1 MPGAVG
7 AGHSHRPTTK
17 TTHKPFKSRK
27 ATKGQIRN
35 AAKGMSHAGLRQTP
49 TVILLAKTVIC
60 SRKGSIMNSLLLGHG
75 LISLAIGRTQD
86 ERGQRKTPHQQ
97 VMSKLDR
104 RNQAKQRQLEKA
116 REHQRETSIFAGK
129 DGAPRNV
136 AVIPLCA
143 DSDAAAAIRSLN
155 GSIDIEA
162 EVQSRC
168 FRVPVD
174 RFKQRLQY
182 IPLTRDLTACLD
194 AARVADFVVLVLSAE
209 VEVDELGEL
218 ILRSVESQGMS
229 TLFTVV
235 QGLNKVEPAKQRL
248 SVVSSLKSYITHFHP
263 EQEKIYSLDNRQ
275 ECSNLMRS
283 LCSTTPKGIRWR
295 DERSWMLV
303 EDVKFASMESELTTL
318 TGVVRGKGLK
328 ADRLVQ
334 VGDWGTFQI
343 EKITAAPLERKRNG
357 EDTMNVDE
365 AQEEKT
371 LDAPTEDRDGLED
384 LAPEEAVMAEVED
397 EHMDAATTVTTSKK
411 GVLLDDHHY
420 FSDDDQVQELTMPKR
435 VPKGTSKYQ
444 SAWFLDDDDVSDSG
458 TDLEDDQMQDAEPE
472 EEPARP
478 EDGMEGLAGDA
489 MTEAGPSEYP
499 QSVAFIEPDE
509 EEDAR
514 ALEAYRKYKRT
525 EAEDDLEFPDEI
537 ELHPNVLARER
548 LAKYRGLKSLR
559 TSPWLEDED
568 RAFEPE
574 EWQRLLRIPDYQA
587 SRIRAAREALVGGV
601 APGTRVHVH
610 IKGVPPA
617 TQQSYNPSQPVTLF
631 SLLRHEHK
639 RTAVNVLIN
648 LSSDHPSSIKA
659 KEELIIQYGPRRFI
673 INPLFSQGGST
684 PNDVHKYCRYLHP
697 GQSAVATFMG
707 PVTWGSVPA
716 LFFKRTVPGT
726 AAEGGEEEEEES
738 SLPLTL
744 VATGTTLPPS
754 TSRVIAKRAIL
765 TGHPYHIHK
774 KIVTIRYMFFNR
786 EDVEWFKALPLWTKR
801 GRSGYIKEPL
811 GTHGYFKA
819 TFDGRINPQ
828 DSIGVSLYKRVWPR
842 NARSLDGPLLDP
854 RLVQEAEA
862 DAMDA
867 DVE

>member
-1 MPGAVG
+1 MPSAVG
-7 AGHSHRPTTK
+7 GGHSHRATTK
-17 TTHKPFKSRK
+17 VSHKPFKSRK
-27 ATKGQIRN
+27 ATKGQLRD
-35 AAKGMSHAGLRQTP
+35 AAKGRIAGQ
-49 TVILLAKTVIC
+49 K
-60 SRKGSIMNSLLLGHG
+60 
-75 LISLAIGRTQD
+75 
-86 ERGQRKTPHQQ
+86 GQRKTPHQQ

-116 REHQRETSIFAGK
+116 REHQKEASIFAGK
-129 DGAPRNV
+129 DGVPRNV

-143 DSDAAAAIRSLN
+143 DTDTTSAIQSLN
-155 GSIDIEA
+155 ASVDIEA
-162 EVQSRC
+162 EIHDGC

-174 RFKQRLQY
+174 RFKQKLQY
-182 IPLTRDLTACLD
+182 LPLKRNLAACLD
-194 AARVADFVVLVLSAE
+194 AARVADFIVFVFSAE
-209 VEVDELGEL
+209 VEVDALGEL

-235 QGLNKVEPAKQRL
+235 QGLNKIEPAKQRL

-263 EQEKIYSLDNRQ
+263 EQDKIYSLDNRQ
-275 ECSNLMRS
+275 ECANLMRS

-303 EDVKFASMESELTTL
+303 EDVQWATSGMAPTIL
-318 TGVVRGKGLK
+318 TGVVRGRGLK

-334 VGDWGTFQI
+334 IGDWGTFQI
-343 EKITAAPLERKRNG
+343 EKITAAPIATRKRRG
-357 EDTMNVDE
+357 DDAMMDE
-365 AQEEKT
+365 ATVEEM
-371 LDAPTEDRDGLED
+371 LEEPTEDRDDLDD
-384 LAPEEAVMAEVED
+384 LAPEDAAMD
-397 EHMDAATTVTTSKK
+397 HDDDMDAATTATAMKK

-420 FSDDDQVQELTMPKR
+420 FSDDDTVQELQMPKK

-444 SAWFLDDDDVSDSG
+444 AAWFLDDEDISDSG
-458 TDLEDDQMQDAEPE
+458 SDLEDYEMQDVEGGE
-472 EEPARP
+472 EEARP
-478 EDGMEGLAGDA
+478 EDGMEGLTGDA
-489 MTEAGPSEYP
+489 MTEGGPSEYAK
-499 QSVAFIEPDE
+499 SVAFIEPDE
-509 EEDAR
+509 DEDAM
-514 ALEAYRKYKRT
+514 ALEEYRKSKRT

-559 TSPWLEDED
+559 SSPWLEDED

-601 APGTRVHVH
+601 APGTRVHVY
-610 IKGVPPA
+610 IKGLPVA
-617 TQQSYNPSQPVTLF
+617 IQKSYDSSRPVTLF

-648 LSSDHPSSIKA
+648 LSSDYPTSIKA
-659 KEELIIQYGPRRFI
+659 KEELIVQYGPRRFV
-673 INPLFSQGGST
+673 INPLFSQGGTT

-707 PVTWGSVPA
+707 PVTWGSVPV
-716 LFFKRTVPGT
+716 LFFKRTVPG
-726 AAEGGEEEEEES
+726 AETKAEDEEGP

-842 NARSLDGPLLDP
+842 NARPLEGPLLDP
-854 RLVQEAEA
+854 ALVQEAQG

>member
-1 MPGAVG
+1 
-7 AGHSHRPTTK
+7 
-17 TTHKPFKSRK
+17 
-27 ATKGQIRN
+27 
-35 AAKGMSHAGLRQTP
+35 
-49 TVILLAKTVIC
+49 
-60 SRKGSIMNSLLLGHG
+60 
-75 LISLAIGRTQD
+75 
-86 ERGQRKTPHQQ
+86 
-97 VMSKLDR
+97 MSKLDR

-116 REHQRETSIFAGK
+116 REHQKETSVFAGK

-143 DSDAAAAIRSLN
+143 DSDATAAIQTLN
-155 GSIDIEA
+155 SSIDIET
-162 EVQSRC
+162 ELHDGC

-174 RFKQRLQY
+174 RFKQKLQY
-182 IPLTRDLTACLD
+182 IPLKRDLTACLD

-218 ILRSVESQGMS
+218 ILRSVESQGLS
-229 TLFTVV
+229 TLFTTV
-235 QGLNKVEPAKQRL
+235 QGLNKIELAKQRL

-303 EDVKFASMESELTTL
+303 EDIKFASSESESSIL

-334 VGDWGTFQI
+334 IGDWGTFQI
-343 EKITAAPLERKRNG
+343 EKITAAPLATRKRKG
-357 EDTMNVDE
+357 DEGMNVDE
-365 AQEEKT
+365 ATTEEE
-371 LDAPTEDRDGLED
+371 LDIPTEDRDGLDD
-384 LAPEEAVMAEVED
+384 LAPEVANMGDDDED
-397 EHMDAATTVTTSKK
+397 MDAATTVTQSKK

-444 SAWFLDDDDVSDSG
+444 SAWFLDDDNASDSG
-458 TDLEDDQMQDAEPE
+458 SDLEDFEMQDADGA

-478 EDGMEGLAGDA
+478 EDGMEGLAGEA
-489 MTEAGPSEYP
+489 MTEGGPSEYAR
-499 QSVAFIEPDE
+499 SEMFIEPDE
-509 EEDAR
+509 EEDAMG
-514 ALEAYRKYKRT
+514 LEAYRKNKRT

-559 TSPWLEDED
+559 SSPWLEDED
-568 RAFEPE
+568 RAYEPE
-574 EWQRLLRIPDYQA
+574 EWQRLLRIRDYQA

-601 APGTRVHVH
+601 APGTRVHIH
-610 IKGVPPA
+610 IKGLPSTA
-617 TQQSYNPSQPVTLF
+617 QASYNPSQPVTVF

-648 LSSDHPSSIKA
+648 LSSDHPTSIKS
-659 KEELIIQYGPRRFI
+659 KEELIVQYGPRRFVI
-673 INPLFSQGGST
+673 KPLFSQGGVT

-716 LFFKRTVPGT
+716 LFFKRTTPGT
-726 AAEGGEEEEEES
+726 ETEDDEEGP

-754 TSRVIAKRAIL
+754 ASRVIAKRAIL

-774 KIVTIRYMFFNR
+774 KVVTIRYMFFNR
-786 EDVEWFKALPLWTKR
+786 EDVEWFKALPLWTRR
-801 GRSGYIKEPL
+801 GRSGYAKEAL

-842 NARSLDGPLLDP
+842 NALPVEGPLFDP
-854 RLVQEAEA
+854 AVVLAA
-862 DAMDA
+862 PADGDAMDA

>member
-7 AGHSHRPTTK
+7 GGHSHRPTTK
-17 TTHKPFKSRK
+17 VSHKAFKSRK
-27 ATKGQIRN
+27 ATKGQLRD
-35 AAKGMSHAGLRQTP
+35 AAKGR
-49 TVILLAKTVIC
+49 
-60 SRKGSIMNSLLLGHG
+60 
-75 LISLAIGRTQD
+75 IGN
-86 ERGQRKTPHQQ
+86 EKGQRKTPHQQ
-97 VMSKLDR
+97 VMSKLER

-116 REHQRETSIFAGK
+116 REHQKETSIFAGK

-136 AVIPLCA
+136 AVIPLCG
-143 DSDAAAAIRSLN
+143 DTDAAAAIRSLN
-155 GSIDIEA
+155 GSIDIDA
-162 EVQSRC
+162 DVHNGC
-168 FRVPVD
+168 FRVSVD
-174 RFKQRLQY
+174 RFKQKLQY
-182 IPLTRDLTACLD
+182 IPLKRDLTACLD
-194 AARVADFVVLVLSAE
+194 AARVADFIVLVLSAQ

-229 TLFTVV
+229 NLFTVV
-235 QGLNKVEPAKQRL
+235 QGLNKIEVAKQRL

-283 LCSTTPKGIRWR
+283 LCSTTPKGVRWR

-303 EDVKFASMESELTTL
+303 EDVQFATSGTAPTIL

-343 EKITAAPLERKRNG
+343 EKITAAPLATRKRKG
-357 EDTMNVDE
+357 DDAMMEDG
-365 AQEEKT
+365 AAEEE
-371 LDAPTEDRDGLED
+371 LELPTEDQDGLDD
-384 LAPEEAVMAEVED
+384 LAPEEAVMDDDED
-397 EHMDAATTVTTSKK
+397 MDAATTVTTSKK

-420 FSDDDQVQELTMPKR
+420 FSDDDQVEELQMPKK

-444 SAWFLDDDDVSDSG
+444 SAWFLADEDVSDSG
-458 TDLEDDQMQDAEPE
+458 SDLEDYEMQDVEGE
-472 EEPARP
+472 EEEARP
-478 EDGMEGLAGDA
+478 EDGMEGLAGEA
-489 MTEAGPSEYP
+489 MTEAAAPSEYAK
-499 QSVAFIEPDE
+499 SVAFIEPDE
-509 EEDAR
+509 EEDAM
-514 ALEAYRKYKRT
+514 ALEAYRKSKRT

-568 RAFEPE
+568 RAYEPE

-601 APGTRVHVH
+601 APGTRVHVYV
-610 IKGVPPA
+610 KGVPA
-617 TQQSYNPSQPVTLF
+617 AVEKSYDASRPVTLF

-648 LSSDHPSSIKA
+648 LSSDAATSIKA

-673 INPLFSQGGST
+673 INPLFSQGGTT

-716 LFFKRTVPGT
+716 LFFKRTVLGAQT
-726 AAEGGEEEEEES
+726 EDGEEEGPT
-738 SLPLTL
+738 LPLTL

-774 KIVTIRYMFFNR
+774 KVVTIRYMFFNR

-801 GRSGYIKEPL
+801 GRSGYFKEAL

-842 NARSLDGPLLDP
+842 NARPLGGLLMDP
-854 RLVQEAEA
+854 AAVQEAED

>member
-1 MPGAVG
+1 
-7 AGHSHRPTTK
+7 
-17 TTHKPFKSRK
+17 
-27 ATKGQIRN
+27 
-35 AAKGMSHAGLRQTP
+35 
-49 TVILLAKTVIC
+49 
-60 SRKGSIMNSLLLGHG
+60 
-75 LISLAIGRTQD
+75 
-86 ERGQRKTPHQQ
+86 
-97 VMSKLDR
+97 MSKLDR

-116 REHQRETSIFAGK
+116 REHQKEASIFAGK

-143 DSDAAAAIRSLN
+143 DTDAAAAIQSLN
-155 GSIDIEA
+155 GSVDIEA
-162 EVQSRC
+162 EIHDGC

-174 RFKQRLQY
+174 RFKQKLQY
-182 IPLTRDLTACLD
+182 VPLKRDLTACLD
-194 AARVADFVVLVLSAE
+194 AARVADFIVLVLSAE
-209 VEVDELGEL
+209 VQVDPLGEL

-235 QGLNKVEPAKQRL
+235 QGLNKIEPAKQRL

-263 EQEKIYSLDNRQ
+263 EQDKIYSLDNRQ
-275 ECSNLMRS
+275 ECANLMRS

-303 EDVKFASMESELTTL
+303 EDVQWATSGLGPTIL

-343 EKITAAPLERKRNG
+343 EKITAAPLATRKRKG
-357 EDTMNVDE
+357 DDAMMDE
-365 AQEEKT
+365 AAEET
-371 LDAPTEDRDGLED
+371 LEEPTEDRDDLDD
-384 LAPEEAVMAEVED
+384 LAPEEAAMD
-397 EHMDAATTVTTSKK
+397 DDDDMDAATTATAPKK

-420 FSDDDQVQELTMPKR
+420 FSDDDQVQELQMPKR

-444 SAWFLDDDDVSDSG
+444 SAWFLDDEDVSDSG
-458 TDLEDDQMQDAEPE
+458 SDLEDFEMQDAEGE
-472 EEPARP
+472 EEEARP

-499 QSVAFIEPDE
+499 QSVAFIEPNED
-509 EEDAR
+509 EDAM
-514 ALEAYRKYKRT
+514 ALEAYRKSKRT

-559 TSPWLEDED
+559 SSPWLEDED

-587 SRIRAAREALVGGV
+587 SRIRAAREALAGGV
-601 APGTRVHVH
+601 APGTRVHVY
-610 IKGVPPA
+610 IKGVPVA
-617 TQQSYNPSQPVTLF
+617 VQKSYDASRPVTLF

-648 LSSDHPSSIKA
+648 LSSDFPTSIKA
-659 KEELIIQYGPRRFI
+659 KEELIVQYGPRRFV
-673 INPLFSQGGST
+673 INPLFSQGGTT

-716 LFFKRTVPGT
+716 LFFKRTVPGSEVE
-726 AAEGGEEEEEES
+726 AEEAEDEERPT
-738 SLPLTL
+738 LPLTL

-842 NARSLDGPLLDP
+842 NARPLEGLLLDP
-854 RLVQEAEA
+854 ALVQEAHG

>member
-7 AGHSHRPTTK
+7 GGHSHRATTK
-17 TTHKPFKSRK
+17 VSHKGFKSRK
-27 ATKGQIRN
+27 STKGQLRD
-35 AAKGMSHAGLRQTP
+35 AAKGRIAGE
-49 TVILLAKTVIC
+49 K
-60 SRKGSIMNSLLLGHG
+60 
-75 LISLAIGRTQD
+75 
-86 ERGQRKTPHQQ
+86 GQRKTPHQQ

-104 RNQAKQRQLEKA
+104 RNRAKQLQQEKA
-116 REHQRETSIFAGK
+116 REHQKEASVFAGK

-143 DSDAAAAIRSLN
+143 DTDVAAAIRSLN
-155 GSIDIEA
+155 SSVDIET
-162 EVQSRC
+162 EVHESC

-174 RFKQRLQY
+174 RFKQKLQY
-182 IPLTRDLTACLD
+182 IPVKREFTACMD
-194 AARVADFVVLVLSAE
+194 AARVADFVVIILSAE
-209 VEVDELGEL
+209 VEVDEVGEL

-235 QGLNKVEPAKQRL
+235 QGLNKIEPAKQRL
-248 SVVSSLKSYITHFHP
+248 SVVSSLKSFITHFHP
-263 EQEKIYSLDNRQ
+263 EQEKIYSLENRQ
-275 ECSNLMRS
+275 ECSNLIRS

-295 DERSWMLV
+295 EERSWMLV
-303 EDVKFASMESELTTL
+303 EDIEWARSGMAPTIL
-318 TGVVRGKGLK
+318 TGVVRGRGLN

-334 VGDWGTFQI
+334 VGEWGTFQI
-343 EKITAAPLERKRNG
+343 EKITAAPLATRKRRG
-357 EDTMNVDE
+357 DDTMEDE
-365 AQEEKT
+365 NTEEVT
-371 LDAPTEDRDGLED
+371 LGEPTEDRDGLEE
-384 LAPEEAVMAEVED
+384 LAPEEAIMDDDED
-397 EHMDAATTVTTSKK
+397 MDAATTMTASKK

-420 FSDDDQVQELTMPKR
+420 FSDDDQVQELQMPKK

-444 SAWFLDDDDVSDSG
+444 AAWFLDNNDDVSDSG
-458 TDLEDDQMQDAEPE
+458 SELEDHDMEDE
-472 EEPARP
+472 EEEDEAQP

-499 QSVAFIEPDE
+499 QSVAFVEPDE
-509 EEDAR
+509 DEDAE
-514 ALEAYRKYKRT
+514 ALEAYRKSKRT
-525 EAEDDLEFPDEI
+525 EAEDDLEFPDEV
-537 ELHPNVLARER
+537 ELHPGVLARER

-559 TSPWLEDED
+559 SSPWQEDED
-568 RAFEPE
+568 RAYEPA

-601 APGTRVHVH
+601 APGTRVHVY
-610 IKGVPPA
+610 IKGVTPA
-617 TQQSYNPSQPVTLF
+617 IQKTHDTSRPITLI
-631 SLLRHEHK
+631 SLLRHEQK
-639 RTAVNVLIN
+639 RTVVNMLIN
-648 LSSDHPSSIKA
+648 LSSDCPTSIKA
-659 KEELIIQYGPRRFI
+659 KEELIVQYGPRRFA

-707 PVTWGSVPA
+707 PVAWGSMPV
-716 LFFKRTVPGT
+716 LFFKQT
-726 AAEGGEEEEEES
+726 AVTPEDDEDNPP
-738 SLPLTL
+738 LPFTL
-744 VATGTTLPPS
+744 IATGTTLPPS

-786 EDVEWFKALPLWTKR
+786 EDVEWFRALPLWTRR
-801 GRSGYIKEPL
+801 GRGGFFKEAL

-842 NARSLDGPLLDP
+842 NAKSMDGILLD
-854 RLVQEAEA
+854 RVQEG

-867 DVE
+867 E